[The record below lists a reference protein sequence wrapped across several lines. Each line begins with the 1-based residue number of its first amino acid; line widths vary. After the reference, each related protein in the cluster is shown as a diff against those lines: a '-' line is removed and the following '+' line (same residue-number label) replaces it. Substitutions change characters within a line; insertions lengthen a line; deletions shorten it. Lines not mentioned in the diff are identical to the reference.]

1 MYHRGVPYFD
11 YLTGLS
17 IDPAAVAS
25 MLRAVGADPGLTD
38 SDVADLGKRIT
49 ELGITPALGKFVP
62 SLLVDMLMQTY
73 PAVYPSEETIE
84 DYEDLAP
91 AGTVRVGATDWNGWS
106 LNGGEVNVL
115 LSEGHSAG
123 GVVFHV
129 PEHRFLMMADETTSI
144 PIWADSDPRNAVATA
159 RRALAMM
166 DAGDL
171 DVLAA
176 GHRPLLPV
184 RGDEARGVLRGI
196 VGGAAQFAAEVEA
209 ALRRRPEGVTIDDL
223 AADLAATTEP
233 GSIVALLLRL
243 QFPVFA
249 TFFKLTLLN
258 HCLLYDLPQGRDAAG
273 RPTFRAP

>member
-1 MYHRGVPYFD
+1 M
-11 YLTGLS
+11 
-17 IDPAAVAS
+17 
-25 MLRAVGADPGLTD
+25 
-38 SDVADLGKRIT
+38 
-49 ELGITPALGKFVP
+49 
-62 SLLVDMLMQTY
+62 
-73 PAVYPSEETIE
+73 
-84 DYEDLAP
+84 
-91 AGTVRVGATDWNGWS
+91 
-106 LNGGEVNVL
+106 L

-171 DVLAA
+171 EVLAA

-184 RGDEARGVLRGI
+184 RGDEARGVLRGV
-196 VGGAAQFAAEVEA
+196 VGGAAQFAEA
-209 ALRRRPEGVTIDDL
+209 VDTALRRRPDGVTIDDL
-223 AADLAATTEP
+223 AADLAATAEP

-243 QFPVFA
+243 QFPVFG

-258 HCLLYDLPQGRDAAG
+258 HCLLHGLPQGRDTAG
-273 RPTFRAP
+273 RPTFRAA

>member
-1 MYHRGVPYFD
+1 
-11 YLTGLS
+11 L
-17 IDPAAVAS
+17 I
-25 MLRAVGADPGLTD
+25 
-38 SDVADLGKRIT
+38 
-49 ELGITPALGKFVP
+49 
-62 SLLVDMLMQTY
+62 
-73 PAVYPSEETIE
+73 
-84 DYEDLAP
+84 
-91 AGTVRVGATDWNGWS
+91 
-106 LNGGEVNVL
+106 VL

-196 VGGAAQFAAEVEA
+196 VGGAAQFAAEVDA
-209 ALRRRPEGVTIDDL
+209 ALRRRPEGLAIDDL

-233 GSIVALLLRL
+233 GSIIALLLRL